1 MKRHALLLLL
11 FLLLLVALAVL
22 GGIIAPETASAQSAM
37 CRQALASPEGRH
49 LIVALRR
56 GIIVLLAAPFLLFG
70 VVAYCAVRAH
80 RRSGHRPSE
89 SA

>member
-1 MKRHALLLLL
+1 MKRDALL
-11 FLLLLVALAVL
+11 FGAFVVIAAIVASNTAV
-22 GGIIAPETASAQSAM
+22 AQCAM

-56 GIIVLLAAPFLLFG
+56 GIVVLLAAPFLLFG
-70 VVAYCAVRAH
+70 VVAYVAVRAR

-89 SA
+89 IA